1 MQAIENGGEYADRPP
16 SDLVPNH
23 SLTSRPQTESG
34 DNFASALLSW
44 QTYRMYLLIFPFTNP
59 SAFRSWRTLHSQ

>member
-44 QTYRMYLLIFPFTNP
+44 QTYRMYLLIFQFY
-59 SAFRSWRTLHSQ
+59 